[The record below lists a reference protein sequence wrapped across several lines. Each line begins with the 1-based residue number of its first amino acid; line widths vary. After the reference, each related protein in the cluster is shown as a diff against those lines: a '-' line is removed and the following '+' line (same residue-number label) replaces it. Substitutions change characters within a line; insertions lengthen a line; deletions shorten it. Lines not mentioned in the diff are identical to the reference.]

1 MIASACTYAVR
12 RRRGEPIAASFV
24 KSVVEEI
31 IAWRMTKKQQMRW
44 SRATVPFFI
53 DICTAMLNVT
63 FEDAFR
69 RRHPGF
75 QPANDDRRPPA
86 AA

>member
-1 MIASACTYAVR
+1 MPMHRLAT
-12 RRRGEPIAASFV
+12 PFV
-24 KSVVEEI
+24 ESVLEEI

-44 SRATVPFFI
+44 SRATAPFFI
-53 DICTAMLNVT
+53 DICTAMLNGT

-69 RRHPGF
+69 RRRPGF
-75 QPANDDRRPPA
+75 QPANDDRRPTA